1 MHLDSGNFRMT
12 TDPNQTGGQTVRGD
26 TTALLNTLRTLLSN
40 FIQPLG
46 RAPRVLELG
55 TAESRPL
62 VAELARRMPIEP
74 INDKSMA
81 KPDAV
86 IIHPELGLSTL
97 VHTLYNVRSELTAD
111 TLLCGPGIDQ
121 PGQWPGLQI
130 VLQQFIQDFRNEG
143 GFWIAQPTGIKHLKA
158 LPPFK
163 DIAALVQQVETDLR
177 AVQPIKTQ
185 STPKQPSSI
194 EPDVI
199 STAIRVLLDREPRD
213 ADEIADNAKRCTD
226 MRSLRNSIIRSAEFK
241 DKNPTLL
248 WLNFS
253 ADEPPMKIQLETTEA
268 ERQALLQ
275 HIQSSWEHLG
285 ATEPHWS
292 VLTADKFK
300 QEHIAEN
307 EEAFYQTGK
316 PNVEVLWQ
324 SLRRNGIDPT
334 VLKSCLEYGC
344 GLGRVTRWLAERFDQ
359 VYGYDISRA
368 HLAGAGDYL
377 KRRQFQNVVLRHIA
391 APGDVA
397 QLEKTDLV
405 YSVIVLQHNPPP
417 IIAMIVRGLLMSLK
431 PGGIA
436 YFQVPTYQRGYNFSC
451 AGYLGK
457 VGGKKG
463 MEMHALPQ
471 AEVFNIA
478 AQAGAQVLEVFED
491 NWTGIVNGGRS
502 NTFIIRKRD

>member
-1 MHLDSGNFRMT
+1 MT
-12 TDPNQTGGQTVRGD
+12 TDLSQTGGQTESAY
-26 TTALLNTLRTLLSN
+26 TAALLNTLRTLLSN

-62 VAELARRMPIEP
+62 VAELARKMPIEP

-81 KPDAV
+81 TPDVV

-97 VHTLYNVRSELTAD
+97 VHTLYNVRNELTAD

-130 VLQQFIQDFRNEG
+130 ALQQFIQDFRNEG
-143 GFWIAQPTGIKHLKA
+143 GFWIAQPAGIVHLKG
-158 LPPFK
+158 LPPFE
-163 DIAALVQQVETDLR
+163 DIADLVHQVESDLR
-177 AVQPIKTQ
+177 AEQPLTIQ
-185 STPKQPSSI
+185 SIPKRPSSI
-194 EPDVI
+194 EPGLVA
-199 STAIRVLLDREPRD
+199 TAMQLLLDREPRD
-213 ADEIADNAKRCTD
+213 ANEIADNVKRCTD
-226 MRSLRNSIIRSAEFK
+226 MRSLRSSIIRSAEFK
-241 DKNPTLL
+241 QKNPTLF

-253 ADEPPMKIQLETTEA
+253 ADEPPMKIQLDTTEA
-268 ERQALLQ
+268 ERESLLQ

-300 QEHIAEN
+300 QEHIADN

-316 PNVEVLWQ
+316 PNVEALWQ
-324 SLRRNGIDPT
+324 SLQRNGIDPT
-334 VLKSCLEYGC
+334 VLKTCLEYGC
-344 GLGRVTRWLAERFDQ
+344 GLGRVTRWLAERLDR

-377 KRRQFQNVVLRHIA
+377 KRKEFQNVVLRHIA
-391 APGDVA
+391 TPSDVE

-417 IIAMIVRGLLMSLK
+417 IIAMIVRGLLMSLN

-436 YFQVPTYQRGYNFSC
+436 YFQVPTYQRGYYFSC

-463 MEMHALPQ
+463 MEMHVLPQ

-478 AQAGAQVLEVFED
+478 AQTGARVLEVFED
-491 NWTGIVNGGRS
+491 SWTGIVNGGRS
-502 NTFIIRKRD
+502 NTFIIRKQD